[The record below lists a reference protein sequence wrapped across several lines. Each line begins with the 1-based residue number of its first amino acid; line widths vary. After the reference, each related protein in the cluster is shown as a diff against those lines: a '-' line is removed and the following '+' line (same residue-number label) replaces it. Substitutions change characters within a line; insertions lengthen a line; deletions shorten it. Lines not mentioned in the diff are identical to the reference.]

1 MQLNVII
8 GLCQTTKTKKS
19 SRSYVL
25 MKSWEEV
32 VCMIISG
39 TFLQTYNLIR
49 DFLSI
54 HAFKGLVSTI
64 YFHSHLIAKNIK
76 IICFSTRYFVYQIS
90 DLMYNNEKDS
100 RYSTTFYLYH
110 IITYFY
116 NKDTFHG
123 KMNLTFASS
132 FISKHNLREINNSK
146 NP

>member
-76 IICFSTRYFVYQIS
+76 IIARDILFIKYQILCITMKKIQ
-90 DLMYNNEKDS
+90 DMF
-100 RYSTTFYLYH
+100 STTFYIYR
-110 IITYFY
+110 IITYLY

>member
-25 MKSWEEV
+25 MKSWEAV

-64 YFHSHLIAKNIK
+64 YSHSHFIAKQNIK
-76 IICFSTRYFVYQIS
+76 IIGFISERNDRTRYSVYWISNILYNNQKETRYVFNIILFISINNLFLQQGHVSWENEFDIRIVVYQ
-90 DLMYNNEKDS
+90 
-100 RYSTTFYLYH
+100 
-110 IITYFY
+110 
-116 NKDTFHG
+116 
-123 KMNLTFASS
+123 
-132 FISKHNLREINNSK
+132 
-146 NP
+146 